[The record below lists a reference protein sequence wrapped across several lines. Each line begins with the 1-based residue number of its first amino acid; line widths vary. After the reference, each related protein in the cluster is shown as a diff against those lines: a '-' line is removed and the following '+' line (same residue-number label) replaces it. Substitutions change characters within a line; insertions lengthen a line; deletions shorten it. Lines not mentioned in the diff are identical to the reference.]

1 LTRAGIPRIVGLEAL
16 QIKRFKPL
24 GTGRPAREE
33 LQVTSSSIG
42 VAVIGAGMAG
52 RAHAAGYRS
61 APTLYD
67 AGLPEVRLVAV
78 ADVNAAFAAD
88 TARRFG
94 YRRTEPGWEAVAAAP
109 DVDVVSVVVA
119 NPLHR
124 KLVEGLLAAGKHVLC
139 EKPMAPTVEDAQAM
153 VAAARG
159 AGRETGIGF
168 TFRRSPA
175 ITAIRDRVAQGGIGA
190 PLHFNGH
197 YWCDY
202 ACDPRAPM
210 SWRYKGGPGSGA
222 LSDIGSHLLDLAE
235 FVCGP
240 IQSVRGAVLSTFVTE
255 RALPLGAAVG
265 HAAAEVSDVTEPVE
279 NEDLVT
285 LTTTFASGATGTL
298 SASRAAYGLANSLG
312 FELFTESGAATF
324 DLARA
329 GEFGFIDPTPAGHTQ
344 GYRQVLVG
352 PAHPYLTKG
361 LPMDF
366 PGVGYGQN
374 DLFAFQA
381 RAFLEQVAGLDGL
394 PRVASFE
401 EGLHNMRLL
410 EAVVASAESGGGDV
424 VVDPPAAGPV
434 GKDRP

>member
-1 LTRAGIPRIVGLEAL
+1 MTD
-16 QIKRFKPL
+16 
-24 GTGRPAREE
+24 
-33 LQVTSSSIG
+33 SIG

-61 APTLYD
+61 ASTVYGE
-67 AGLPEVRLVAV
+67 GLPEIRLAAI
-78 ADVNAAFAAD
+78 ADVNPAFATD

-94 YRRTEPGWEAVAAAP
+94 FARAEAGWEAVAAAD

-124 KLVEGLLAAGKHVLC
+124 QIVEGLLDAGKHVLC
-139 EKPMAPTVEDAQAM
+139 EKPMAPTVEDAEAM
-153 VAAARG
+153 VAAAK
-159 AGRETGIGF
+159 ASGRETGIGF
-168 TFRRSPA
+168 VFRRSPA
-175 ITAIRDRVAQGGIGA
+175 IGAIREQLASGA
-190 PLHFNGH
+190 VGRPLHFNGH

-202 ACDPRAPM
+202 GVDPRGPM

-222 LSDIGSHLLDLAE
+222 LSDIGSHLIDLSE

-240 IQSVRGAVLSTFVTE
+240 IRSVRGAVLSTFVTE

-285 LTTTFASGATGTL
+285 FTATFASGATGTL

-312 FELFTESGAATF
+312 FELFTSSGAATF

-329 GEFGFIDPTPAGHTQ
+329 GEFGFIDGAPAGPTQ
-344 GYRQVLVG
+344 GFRQVLVG
-352 PAHPYLTKG
+352 PAHPYLTG
-361 LPMDF
+361 GIPMDF

-374 DLFAFQA
+374 DLFTFQS
-381 RAFLEQVAGLDGL
+381 RAFLEQVAGLEGL
-394 PRVASFE
+394 PRLASFE
-401 EGLHNMRLL
+401 EGLHNLRLL
-410 EAVVASAESGGGDV
+410 DAVVASAKAGGADV
-424 VVDPPAAGPV
+424 AID
-434 GKDRP
+434 

>member
-1 LTRAGIPRIVGLEAL
+1 
-16 QIKRFKPL
+16 
-24 GTGRPAREE
+24 
-33 LQVTSSSIG
+33 VTSPSIG

-61 APTLYD
+61 ATTLYD
-67 AGLPEVRLVAV
+67 AGLPEVRLVAI
-78 ADVNAAFAAD
+78 ADVNATFAAD

-94 YRRTEPGWEAVAAAP
+94 YQRIEPGWEAVAAAP
-109 DVDVVSVVVA
+109 DIDVVSVVVA

-124 KLVEGLLAAGKHVLC
+124 QIVEGLLGAGKHVLC
-139 EKPMAPTVEDAQAM
+139 EKPMAPSVEDGAAM
-153 VAAARG
+153 VEAAKA
-159 AGRETGIGF
+159 AGRQAAVGF

-175 ITAIRDRVAQGGIGA
+175 IAAVRDRLQGGGIGR
-190 PLHFNGH
+190 PLHLNGH

-202 ACDPRAPM
+202 GCDPNAPM

-235 FVCGP
+235 FLCGP
-240 IQSVRGAVLSTFVTE
+240 IRSVRGAVLSTVIGE
-255 RALPLGAAVG
+255 RPLPLGTAVG
-265 HAAAEVSDVTEPVE
+265 HAAVAVGEEREPVE

-285 LTTTFASGATGTL
+285 LSATFASGATGTL
-298 SASRAAYGLANSLG
+298 SASRVAYGLANSLG
-312 FELFTESGAATF
+312 FELFAASGAATF

-329 GEFGFIDPTPAGHTQ
+329 GEFGFIDGGPDGVTQ

-352 PAHPYLTKG
+352 PTHPYLTGG

-381 RAFLEQVAGLDGL
+381 RAFLEQVAGIERLPACSSFEDGL
-394 PRVASFE
+394 RN
-401 EGLHNMRLL
+401 LRLL
-410 EAVVASAESGGGDV
+410 EAVVASAKGGGAEV
-424 VVDPPAAGPV
+424 EVAA
-434 GKDRP
+434 

>member
-1 LTRAGIPRIVGLEAL
+1 M
-16 QIKRFKPL
+16 
-24 GTGRPAREE
+24 TG
-33 LQVTSSSIG
+33 SSIG

-52 RAHAAGYRS
+52 RSHAAGYRTAS
-61 APTLYD
+61 TLYGE
-67 AGLPEVRLVAV
+67 GLPEVRLVAV
-78 ADVNAAFAAD
+78 ADVNPAFATD

-94 YRRTEPGWEAVAAAP
+94 YERAETGWEAVAEAP

-124 KLVEGLLAAGKHVLC
+124 QIVEGLLAAGKHVLC
-139 EKPMAPTVEDAQAM
+139 EKPMAPTVEDAEAM
-153 VAAARG
+153 VAAAK
-159 AGRETGIGF
+159 ASGRETGIGF
-168 TFRRSPA
+168 LFRRSPA
-175 ITAIRDRVAQGGIGA
+175 IAAIRDQIASGAIGR

-202 ACDPRAPM
+202 GVDPRRPM

-222 LSDIGSHLLDLAE
+222 LSDIGSHLVDLAE

-240 IQSVRGAVLSTFVTE
+240 IQSVSGAVMPTVIGE

-279 NEDLVT
+279 NEDLVSFT
-285 LTTTFASGATGTL
+285 ASFASGAAGTL
-298 SASRAAYGLANSLG
+298 SASRVAYGLANSLG
-312 FELFTESGAATF
+312 FEVFTERGAATF

-329 GEFGFIDPTPAGHTQ
+329 GEFGFADPAPAGPTQ

-352 PAHPYLTKG
+352 PAHPYLTGG

-374 DLFAFQA
+374 DLFSFQA
-381 RAFLEQVAGLDGL
+381 RAFLEQVAGLERL
-394 PRVASFE
+394 PRMASFS
-401 EGLHNMRLL
+401 EGLRNIRLL
-410 EAVVASAESGGGDV
+410 DAVVASAKAGGAEIVID
-424 VVDPPAAGPV
+424 
-434 GKDRP
+434 

>member
-1 LTRAGIPRIVGLEAL
+1 M
-16 QIKRFKPL
+16 
-24 GTGRPAREE
+24 
-33 LQVTSSSIG
+33 SDSSIG

-61 APTLYD
+61 ASTVYGE
-67 AGLPEVRLVAV
+67 GLPEIRLAAI
-78 ADVNAAFAAD
+78 ADVNPAFAAD

-94 YRRTEPGWEAVAAAP
+94 YERAEGGWEAVAAAD

-124 KLVEGLLAAGKHVLC
+124 RIVEGLLAAGKHVLC
-139 EKPMAPTVEDAQAM
+139 EKPMAPTVADAEAM
-153 VAAARG
+153 VAAAG
-159 AGRETGIGF
+159 ASDRETGIGF
-168 TFRRSPA
+168 VFRRSPA
-175 ITAIRDRVAQGGIGA
+175 IGAIREQLASGA
-190 PLHFNGH
+190 MGRPLHFNGH

-202 ACDPRAPM
+202 GVDPRGPM

-222 LSDIGSHLLDLAE
+222 LSDIGSHLIDLAE

-285 LTTTFASGATGTL
+285 FTATFESGATGTL
-298 SASRAAYGLANSLG
+298 SASRAAFGLANSLG
-312 FELFTESGAATF
+312 FELFTSSGAATF

-329 GEFGFIDPTPAGHTQ
+329 GEFGFIDGAPAGPTQ
-344 GYRQVLVG
+344 GFRQVLVG
-352 PAHPYLTKG
+352 PGHPYLTG
-361 LPMDF
+361 GIPMDF

-374 DLFAFQA
+374 DLFTFQA
-381 RAFLEQVAGLDGL
+381 RAFLEQVAGLEGL
-394 PRVASFE
+394 PRLASFS
-401 EGLHNMRLL
+401 EGLHNIRLL
-410 EAVVASAESGGGDV
+410 DAVVASAKAGGADV
-424 VVDPPAAGPV
+424 TID
-434 GKDRP
+434 

>member
-1 LTRAGIPRIVGLEAL
+1 MPSE
-16 QIKRFKPL
+16 
-24 GTGRPAREE
+24 
-33 LQVTSSSIG
+33 SIG
-42 VAVIGAGMAG
+42 VAVVGAGMAG

-61 APTLYD
+61 ATTLYD
-67 AGLPEVRLVAV
+67 AGLPEVRLVAI

-94 YRRTEPGWEAVAAAP
+94 YQRAEPGWEAVAAAP

-124 KLVEGLLAAGKHVLC
+124 PIVEGLLAAGKHVLC
-139 EKPMAPTVEDAQAM
+139 EKPMAPSVEDASAM
-153 VAAARG
+153 VAAAR
-159 AGRETGIGF
+159 ASGRQAAVGF

-175 ITAIRDRVAQGGIGA
+175 IAAIRDQLRGGAIGR

-202 ACDPRAPM
+202 GCDPRAPM

-235 FVCGP
+235 FLCGP
-240 IQSVRGAVLSTFVTE
+240 IRSVRGAVLSTVVAE
-255 RALPLGAAVG
+255 RPLPLGTAVG
-265 HAAAEVSDVTEPVE
+265 HAAVEVGEEREPVE

-285 LTTTFASGATGTL
+285 LTATFASGATGTL
-298 SASRAAYGLANSLG
+298 SASRVAYGLANSLG
-312 FELFTESGAATF
+312 FEVFAESGAATF

-329 GEFGFIDPTPAGHTQ
+329 GEFGFVDGTAAGGTQ

-352 PAHPYLTKG
+352 PAHPYLTGG

-381 RAFLEQVAGLDGL
+381 RAFLEQVAGVERL
-394 PRVASFE
+394 PPCPSFD
-401 EGLHNMRLL
+401 EGLRNLRLL
-410 EAVVASAESGGGDV
+410 EAVVASAKAGGGEV
-424 VVDPPAAGPV
+424 EVAA
-434 GKDRP
+434 

>member
-1 LTRAGIPRIVGLEAL
+1 M
-16 QIKRFKPL
+16 
-24 GTGRPAREE
+24 
-33 LQVTSSSIG
+33 SDSSIG

-61 APTLYD
+61 ASTVYGE
-67 AGLPEVRLVAV
+67 GLPEIRLAAI
-78 ADVNAAFAAD
+78 ADVNPAFAAD

-94 YRRTEPGWEAVAAAP
+94 YERAEGGWEAVAAAD

-124 KLVEGLLAAGKHVLC
+124 RIVEGLLAAGKHVLC
-139 EKPMAPTVEDAQAM
+139 EKPMAPTVEDAEAM
-153 VAAARG
+153 VAAAG
-159 AGRETGIGF
+159 ASDRETGIGF
-168 TFRRSPA
+168 VFRRSPA
-175 ITAIRDRVAQGGIGA
+175 IGAIREQLASDAMGR

-202 ACDPRAPM
+202 GVDPRGPM

-222 LSDIGSHLLDLAE
+222 LSDIGSHLIDLAE

-285 LTTTFASGATGTL
+285 FTATFESGATGTL
-298 SASRAAYGLANSLG
+298 SASRAAFGLANSLG
-312 FELFTESGAATF
+312 FELFTSSGAATF

-329 GEFGFIDPTPAGHTQ
+329 GEFGFIDGAPAGPTQ
-344 GYRQVLVG
+344 GFRQVLVG
-352 PAHPYLTKG
+352 PGHPYLTG
-361 LPMDF
+361 GIPMDF

-374 DLFAFQA
+374 DLFTFQA
-381 RAFLEQVAGLDGL
+381 RAFLEQVAGLEGL
-394 PRVASFE
+394 PRLASFS
-401 EGLHNMRLL
+401 EGLHNIRLL
-410 EAVVASAESGGGDV
+410 DAVVASANAGGADV
-424 VVDPPAAGPV
+424 TID
-434 GKDRP
+434 

>member
-1 LTRAGIPRIVGLEAL
+1 M
-16 QIKRFKPL
+16 
-24 GTGRPAREE
+24 
-33 LQVTSSSIG
+33 SDSSIG

-61 APTLYD
+61 ASTVYGE
-67 AGLPEVRLVAV
+67 GLPEIRLAAI
-78 ADVNAAFAAD
+78 ADVNPAFAAD

-94 YRRTEPGWEAVAAAP
+94 YERAEGGWEAVAAAD

-124 KLVEGLLAAGKHVLC
+124 RIVEGLLAAGKHVLC
-139 EKPMAPTVEDAQAM
+139 EKPMAPTVEDAEAM
-153 VAAARG
+153 VAAAG
-159 AGRETGIGF
+159 ASDRETGIGF
-168 TFRRSPA
+168 VFRRSPA
-175 ITAIRDRVAQGGIGA
+175 IGAIREQLASDAMGR

-202 ACDPRAPM
+202 GVDPRGPM

-222 LSDIGSHLLDLAE
+222 LSDIGSHLIDLAE

-285 LTTTFASGATGTL
+285 FTATFESGATGTL
-298 SASRAAYGLANSLG
+298 SASRAAFGLANSLG
-312 FELFTESGAATF
+312 FELFTSSGAATF

-329 GEFGFIDPTPAGHTQ
+329 GEFGFIDGAPAGPTQ
-344 GYRQVLVG
+344 GFRQVLVG
-352 PAHPYLTKG
+352 PGHPYLTG
-361 LPMDF
+361 GIPMDF

-374 DLFAFQA
+374 DLFTFQA
-381 RAFLEQVAGLDGL
+381 RAFLEQVAGLEGL
-394 PRVASFE
+394 PRLASFS
-401 EGLHNMRLL
+401 EGLHNIRLL
-410 EAVVASAESGGGDV
+410 DAVVASAKAGGAEVTID
-424 VVDPPAAGPV
+424 
-434 GKDRP
+434 

>member
-1 LTRAGIPRIVGLEAL
+1 M
-16 QIKRFKPL
+16 
-24 GTGRPAREE
+24 
-33 LQVTSSSIG
+33 SDSSIG

-61 APTLYD
+61 ASTVYGE
-67 AGLPEVRLVAV
+67 GLPEIRLAAI
-78 ADVNAAFAAD
+78 ADVNPAFAAD

-94 YRRTEPGWEAVAAAP
+94 YERAEGSWEAVAAAD

-124 KLVEGLLAAGKHVLC
+124 RIVEGLLAAGKHVLC
-139 EKPMAPTVEDAQAM
+139 EKPMAPTVEDAEAM
-153 VAAARG
+153 VDAAG
-159 AGRETGIGF
+159 ASDRETGIGF
-168 TFRRSPA
+168 VFRRSPA
-175 ITAIRDRVAQGGIGA
+175 IGAIREQLASDAMGR

-202 ACDPRAPM
+202 GVDPRGPM

-222 LSDIGSHLLDLAE
+222 LSDIGSHLIDLAE

-285 LTTTFASGATGTL
+285 FTATFESGATGTL
-298 SASRAAYGLANSLG
+298 SASRAAFGLANSLG
-312 FELFTESGAATF
+312 FELFTSSGAATF

-329 GEFGFIDPTPAGHTQ
+329 GEFGFIDGAPAGPTQ
-344 GYRQVLVG
+344 GFRQVLVG
-352 PAHPYLTKG
+352 PGHPYLTG
-361 LPMDF
+361 GIPMDF

-374 DLFAFQA
+374 DLFTFQA
-381 RAFLEQVAGLDGL
+381 RAFLEQVAGLEGL
-394 PRVASFE
+394 PRLASFS
-401 EGLHNMRLL
+401 EGLHNIRLL
-410 EAVVASAESGGGDV
+410 DAVVASAKAGGADV
-424 VVDPPAAGPV
+424 TID
-434 GKDRP
+434 

>member
-1 LTRAGIPRIVGLEAL
+1 MTD
-16 QIKRFKPL
+16 
-24 GTGRPAREE
+24 
-33 LQVTSSSIG
+33 SSIG

-61 APTLYD
+61 ASTLYGE
-67 AGLPEVRLVAV
+67 GLPEVRLAAI
-78 ADVNAAFAAD
+78 ADVNPAFAAD

-94 YRRTEPGWEAVAAAP
+94 YERAESGWEAVAAA
-109 DVDVVSVVVA
+109 DDIDVVSVVVA

-124 KLVEGLLAAGKHVLC
+124 PIVEGLLATGKHVLC
-139 EKPMAPTVEDAQAM
+139 EKPMAPSVEDAEAM
-153 VAAARG
+153 VAAAK
-159 AGRETGIGF
+159 ASGRETGIGF
-168 TFRRSPA
+168 VFRRSPA
-175 ITAIRDRVAQGGIGA
+175 ISAIRDQVASGDIGR

-202 ACDPRAPM
+202 AVDPRGPM

-222 LSDIGSHLLDLAE
+222 LSDIGSHLIDLGE

-285 LTTTFASGATGTL
+285 FTASFASGATGTF

-312 FELFTESGAATF
+312 FELFTSSGAATF

-329 GEFGFIDPTPAGHTQ
+329 GEFGFVDGTPAGPTQ

-352 PAHPYLTKG
+352 PAHPYLTG
-361 LPMDF
+361 GIPMDF

-374 DLFAFQA
+374 DLFIFQA
-381 RAFLEQVAGLDGL
+381 RAFLEQVTGLEGL
-394 PRVASFE
+394 PRLASFAD
-401 EGLHNMRLL
+401 GLHNLRLL
-410 EAVVASAESGGGDV
+410 DAVVASAKAGGADV
-424 VVDPPAAGPV
+424 AID
-434 GKDRP
+434 

>member
-1 LTRAGIPRIVGLEAL
+1 M
-16 QIKRFKPL
+16 
-24 GTGRPAREE
+24 
-33 LQVTSSSIG
+33 SDSSIG

-61 APTLYD
+61 ASTVYGE
-67 AGLPEVRLVAV
+67 GLPEIRLAAI
-78 ADVNAAFAAD
+78 ADVNPAFAAD

-94 YRRTEPGWEAVAAAP
+94 YERAEGGWEAVAAAD

-124 KLVEGLLAAGKHVLC
+124 RIVEGLLAAGKHVLC
-139 EKPMAPTVEDAQAM
+139 EKPMAPTVEDAEAM
-153 VAAARG
+153 VDAAG
-159 AGRETGIGF
+159 ASDRETGIGF
-168 TFRRSPA
+168 VFRRSPA
-175 ITAIRDRVAQGGIGA
+175 IGAIREQLASGA
-190 PLHFNGH
+190 MGRPLHFNGH

-202 ACDPRAPM
+202 GVDPRGPM

-222 LSDIGSHLLDLAE
+222 LSDIGSHLIDLAE

-285 LTTTFASGATGTL
+285 FTATFESGATGTL
-298 SASRAAYGLANSLG
+298 SASRAAFGLANSLG
-312 FELFTESGAATF
+312 FELFTSSGAATF

-329 GEFGFIDPTPAGHTQ
+329 GEFGFIDGAPAGPTQ
-344 GYRQVLVG
+344 GFRQVLVG
-352 PAHPYLTKG
+352 PGHPYLTG
-361 LPMDF
+361 GIPMDF

-374 DLFAFQA
+374 DLFTFQA
-381 RAFLEQVAGLDGL
+381 RAFLEQVAGLEGL
-394 PRVASFE
+394 PRLASFS
-401 EGLHNMRLL
+401 EGLHNIRLL
-410 EAVVASAESGGGDV
+410 DAVVASAKAGGADV
-424 VVDPPAAGPV
+424 TID
-434 GKDRP
+434 